1 MELKDKRIVITGA
14 SSGIGLALSKRL
26 IKSGARVA
34 CVARNEKAMVN
45 QFGNKAVI
53 IPCDVSDPVQ
63 LDAMFKKAENLLGG
77 IDIFIANAGFAYYG
91 TIGKPDW
98 EKDKNIFLTNVVS
111 SIYSLQR
118 LSEGRKEPLIFMLTI
133 SALGKMVLPGFALYN
148 STKFALD
155 GFVRTYRMEK
165 PGSIKIIPVYPVA
178 TRTKF
183 FNKAGGKDTPVP
195 YPRQSTEF
203 VAWCMEMGLK
213 TGARSVYTS
222 VIFVLR
228 CIIARVLPIDLLVQ
242 GFERI
247 RLKHWRHKQDMA
259 ANRR

>member
-14 SSGIGLALSKRL
+14 SAGIGLALSKRL

-34 CVARNEKAMVN
+34 CVARNEKALQK
-45 QFGNKAVI
+45 QFGNKAII
-53 IPCDVSDPVQ
+53 IPCDVSDPIQ

-98 EKDKNIFLTNVVS
+98 EKDKKIFLTNVVS
-111 SIYSLQR
+111 PIYSLQR
-118 LSEGRKEPLIFMLTI
+118 LSDRRKTPLIFMVTI
-133 SALGKMVLPGFALYN
+133 SGLGKMVLPGFALYN

-165 PGSIKIIPVYPVA
+165 PRNVKIIPVYPVSVV
-178 TRTKF
+178 TKF
-183 FNKAGGKDTPVP
+183 FNKAGGKDTPIP

-222 VIFVLR
+222 VIFLLR
-228 CIIARVLPIDLLVQ
+228 CIIARVFPIDLFIQ

-247 RLKHWRHKQDMA
+247 RLKCWRRKQEMGIK
-259 ANRR
+259 RH